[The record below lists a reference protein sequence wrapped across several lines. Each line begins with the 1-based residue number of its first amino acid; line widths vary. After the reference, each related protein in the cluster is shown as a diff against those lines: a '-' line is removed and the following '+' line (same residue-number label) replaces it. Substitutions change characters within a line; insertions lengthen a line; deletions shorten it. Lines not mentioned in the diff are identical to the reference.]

1 MPRCIF
7 FRCPAAFTPIV
18 AAALVLLSG
27 CLETTGREALPEI
40 TSGNYHIFRVQVA
53 KQPSIKSEKLVTRV
67 AKEIGKHT
75 EVNLKGKSPVILQ
88 VVIRKW
94 KLPGKRL
101 GGSIAETL
109 WGTTS
114 QLSGNIRIYEA
125 RKKTLIRE
133 QEIVAE
139 FSEKGFFS
147 DQSPSEPDEVRRLM
161 IERFATMIIGKVK

>member
-1 MPRCIF
+1 
-7 FRCPAAFTPIV
+7 
-18 AAALVLLSG
+18 
-27 CLETTGREALPEI
+27 
-40 TSGNYHIFRVQVA
+40 
-53 KQPSIKSEKLVTRV
+53 
-67 AKEIGKHT
+67 
-75 EVNLKGKSPVILQ
+75 Q